1 VYLLATAHVLDR
13 HEADHFANPLGRAD
27 DWRTNNS
34 PTRYEIDVSLQFE
47 IETWVFK
54 SQFNDAAA
62 ALDLCLISLVEHVP
76 AKEARGL
83 CNRPAVVEF
92 VLEVADI
99 GLGPRLT

>member
-1 VYLLATAHVLDR
+1 MYLLATAHVLDR
-13 HEADHFANPLGRAD
+13 HEVDHFANPLGRAD
-27 DWRTNNS
+27 DWRTNSS